1 MGKLKE
7 KKFRALISNIPV
19 VTDYVNEELERIGV
33 SMKTEMQIDVAVDEI
48 FTNIASYSYR
58 PETGD
63 AVVRVQILEDPLRL
77 EVTFIDQGIP
87 FNPLLRKDPDTTLS
101 LEQRQIGGL
110 GIFLVKKSMD
120 EVLYEYKDGSNIL
133 TIRKNLS

>member
-19 VTDYVNEELERIGV
+19 VTDYVNEELERVGV

-48 FTNIASYSYR
+48 FTNIASYSYS

-120 EVLYEYKDGSNIL
+120 EVLYEYKDSSNIL

>member
-19 VTDYVNEELERIGV
+19 VTDYVNEELERVGV